1 MGDSCYFTVT
11 VTDDQPPV
19 ITCQAPVSA
28 VTTAGKCDKDITLTL
43 PTVKDNCSTSVK
55 TTYIVNNP
63 DNSIK
68 GPFASTSLTY
78 KFMVGVSQ
86 IVWTV
91 TDDAGNVVQC
101 YQEVRV
107 TADNKD
113 LIPNAG
119 SDAIICEGSTFKIT
133 GATAAPNVSLVWTTN
148 GTGTFSDPKILN
160 PVYTPSRADILNGQ
174 IILTLT
180 AYSECASAM
189 DHMILTIT
197 PYPKIYAGPDI
208 SLCAGE
214 SLQIT
219 GATAENVAS
228 VRWTTTGKGTLSGST
243 MLHPAYKP
251 AANEY
256 GTLTFVVFGRGQS
269 GCGTVEVSDTM
280 KVIIHEPLV
289 VKASDDISILYNTT
303 TVLSVSV
310 SQGSGVYSF
319 KWKPSDKVYTYN
331 TPRTETLPLLADSR
345 FVITATDEEWGCTGQ
360 DSVNV
365 TVKTNIDD
373 LITIY
378 NAISPNG
385 DGKNDVWWVEGITL
399 FPDNKVTIFNRW
411 GDKVREF
418 HKYDNR
424 IVFWDGTNRE
434 GKLVSDGTYY
444 YVLEIKDIKTY
455 TGWIQVKAAF

>member
-1 MGDSCYFTVT
+1 VT
-11 VTDDQPPV
+11 VTDGQAPV
-19 ITCQAPVSA
+19 ITCQPPVA
-28 VTTAGKCDKDITLTL
+28 TVTTAGKCDKDITLTL
-43 PTVKDNCSTSVK
+43 PSWKDNCSK
-55 TTYIVNNP
+55 TVIITYTVHAP
-63 DNSIK
+63 DNTIK

-86 IVWTV
+86 VIWTV
-91 TDDAGNVVQC
+91 ADDAGNFTQC
-101 YQEVRV
+101 YQEVKV

-113 LIPNAG
+113 LVPNAG
-119 SDAIICEGSTFKIT
+119 SDAIICEGSTYKIS
-133 GATAAPNVSLVWTTN
+133 GATAAPNASVIWTTN

-219 GATAENVAS
+219 GSTAENVAS
-228 VRWTTTGKGTLSGST
+228 VRWTTTGKGILSGST

-256 GTLTFVVFGRGQS
+256 GWITFIVYGKGIS

-280 KVIIHEPLV
+280 KVIIHEPLM

-331 TPRTETLPLLADSR
+331 TPRTETLPLLTDSR
-345 FVITATDEEWGCTGQ
+345 FVITVTDEEWGCTGQ
-360 DSVNV
+360 DSVTV

-385 DGKNDVWWVEGITL
+385 DGDNDVWWVDGITL
-399 FPDNKVTIFNRW
+399 FPENKVTIFNRW
-411 GDKVREF
+411 GDKIKEF

-424 IVFWDGTNRE
+424 IVFWDGTNRQ
-434 GKLVSDGTYY
+434 GKLVPDGTYY